1 MSQDTPRKI
10 KIEIVKDA
18 FPDISEG
25 FIRKI
30 LKVSKTLFHRWM
42 RYSPQFNSN
51 ISGLLIVKELE
62 HAQ

>member
-1 MSQDTPRKI
+1 MKQKFRKI

-30 LKVSKTLFHRWM
+30 LKVDSTYLTLDYFVE
-42 RYSPQFNSN
+42 FN
-51 ISGLLIVKELE
+51 
-62 HAQ
+62 